1 MGGGISLEV
10 SGEGGFNEGA
20 TNGGGEELIMP
31 GAPPITAGAKR
42 PPGGRGLSSEPK
54 GSNASILQR
63 FSKARKRC
71 HKNATSSEGFGSAH
85 LTARD
90 KGFVVS

>member
-20 TNGGGEELIMP
+20 SSGEGEELIMP

-42 PPGGRGLSSEPK
+42 PKGGGGLSSEPK

-63 FSKARKRC
+63 FSKARKRASQ
-71 HKNATSSEGFGSAH
+71 NATSPESFGSAH
-85 LTARD
+85 LTALD
-90 KGFVVS
+90 KCFDV